1 MKNIFRLTC
10 LAIGLCFA
18 TLSAQA
24 MDFKPYVGAGAGGF
38 VIDAGLGSETA
49 FGGFAIAGADLHEN
63 FGIEFRAGTTG
74 NAGNNIVFPVGS
86 VPGEVGNIILVAP
99 EPATVSV
106 DWFVS
111 YLAKLQYEIAP
122 QFRIY
127 GLVGGTTLRSKIAFQ
142 GVSKGVVA
150 RATKTT
156 LSYGGGID
164 YDLGNQWSVGVDG
177 LIYAN
182 EASTT
187 VPALFTGIDIWGFSA
202 TVKYAF

>member
-1 MKNIFRLTC
+1 MKNVFRLAC
-10 LAIGLCFA
+10 LAVGLCFT

-24 MDFKPYVGAGAGGF
+24 MDFKPYIGAGAGGF

-63 FGIEFRAGTTG
+63 YGIEFRAGATG
-74 NAGNNIVFPVGS
+74 NTGNNITFPIGTAQ
-86 VPGEVGNIILVAP
+86 GELGPVVILAP
-99 EPATVSV
+99 EPATISV

-111 YLAKLQYEIAP
+111 YLLKLQYPVAE

-142 GVSKGVVA
+142 GVTKGVVA

-156 LSYGGGID
+156 LSYGGGLD

-182 EASTT
+182 EATTT
-187 VPALFTGIDIWGFSA
+187 VPALYTGIDVWGFSA